1 MDGKKIIVIY
11 KSKTGFTEKYAH
23 WIVDDLQ
30 CDIVSLEKFSIAEM
44 AQYDIVI
51 FGGGI
56 YEGRINGIKFVKNNI
71 SFLAGK
77 IIIVFAT
84 GATAPI
90 PEEIKRFEK
99 DNIPQGM
106 DITFFYFQSGMNYER
121 VRGADRLLM
130 GALKTVL
137 KVKKNKSDI
146 ERGTL
151 DAIQNSYDYSSHSK
165 IKPLCN
171 CINAIEL
178 AKIKAIL
185 PT

>member
-23 WIVDDLQ
+23 WIADDLQ
-30 CDIVSLEKFSIAEM
+30 CDIVSLEKFSIAEIPR
-44 AQYDIVI
+44 YDIVI

-56 YEGRINGIKFVKNNI
+56 YAGRINGIKFVKNNI
-71 SFLAGK
+71 SFSEGK
-77 IIIVFAT
+77 KIIVFAT
-84 GATAPI
+84 GATAPM
-90 PEEIKRFEK
+90 PEEIERFEK
-99 DNIPQGM
+99 DNIPHGM

-121 VRGADRLLM
+121 VHGTDRLLM

-151 DAIQNSYDYSSHSK
+151 EAIQTSYDYSSRNQ
-165 IKPLCN
+165 IKPLCDF
-171 CINAIEL
+171 INEIKF
-178 AKIKAIL
+178 AKTKATL